1 MAKLHEDSEEDLPE
15 LSAVIATYAK
25 VDPQNPST
33 RSTSTPM
40 RDRVQVP
47 RSSQRK
53 PSTSLDI
60 RLAGNVTGKSPGV
73 EIQWTRGQRTLKV
86 APVNTVLL
94 SRWNGASE
102 AAQALVDSTSPS
114 RQSVSAKGTSER
126 SIQDAVHSGCQALG
140 QRLHPQCPSDKSP
153 IDIVSRC
160 ADKEVLN
167 GDASHPTRL
176 PKRQGDGRA
185 VGPRTTAWPPWT
197 GLHATSMASG
207 TSVTGAGNSRLACLQ
222 TRLSSGYRD
231 VTEPLATAR
240 LLVGDDFSSEPS
252 ALLRLY
258 VTTATHPRLHTDMAR
273 SSPPRSRRRSPAK
286 KTEQDC
292 FTTPPTTPSKSKLQ
306 SPKKQHRIP
315 PSPHRPSIDAF
326 WSQDVI
332 NDWNDEYSPRKVPK
346 SGRARKIHS
355 VIAEEDE
362 ELSPSMSPR
371 RSPVKSPAKR
381 NRTNLEARKEFNK
394 KKHGLA
400 SEFLKELDDTVSSG
414 RIASLAASTG
424 GVHLIWSKK
433 LNSTAGRA
441 NWRQEFVRSSGNG
454 EPPPSK
460 YRHYASIELAEK
472 VIDDEC
478 KSSNNLSG
486 RQD

>member
-1 MAKLHEDSEEDLPE
+1 MAKLHEDSDEDLPE

-25 VDPQNPST
+25 VELRHPST
-33 RSTSTPM
+33 KNSSTPM
-40 RDRVQVP
+40 RDPVQVP
-47 RSSQRK
+47 KSSQRK
-53 PSTSLDI
+53 PSTRLDT
-60 RLAGNVTGKSPGV
+60 RLAGNVTGKSPGAD
-73 EIQWTRGQRTLKV
+73 IQRPRRQRTLKV

-102 AAQALVDSTSPS
+102 AAQALLDSNPPCGQLTS
-114 RQSVSAKGTSER
+114 ADGISER
-126 SIQDAVHSGCQALG
+126 SIEDAAHSGHRAFG
-140 QRLHPQCPSDKSP
+140 SRISPQCPSDKSP

-167 GDASHPTRL
+167 GDASRPTRL

-185 VGPRTTAWPPWT
+185 VVPKTTAWPPCT
-197 GLHATSMASG
+197 GLLATSVASG
-207 TSVTGAGNSRLACLQ
+207 TSVTGAGDSRLNCLQ
-222 TRLSSGYRD
+222 ARISSGYSD
-231 VTEPLATAR
+231 ITKPLGTAH
-240 LLVGDDFSSEPS
+240 LLVEDDFSSEPS

-258 VTTATHPRLHTDMAR
+258 VTTACQPRLHTDMAR

-286 KTEQDC
+286 KTEQEC
-292 FTTPPTTPSKSKLQ
+292 FTTPPATPSKTKLE

-315 PSPHRPSIDAF
+315 PSPHRPSINAF

-346 SGRARKIHS
+346 SGRARTIEA
-355 VIAEEDE
+355 VIGEEDE
-362 ELSPSMSPR
+362 ELSPSMSPK

-381 NRTNLEARKEFNK
+381 NRTVLEARKEFNR

-400 SEFLKELDDTVSSG
+400 SEFLKELDDTVSDG
-414 RIASLAASTG
+414 RIASLVASTG

-441 NWRQEFVRSSGNG
+441 NWRQEFVRSSGDG
-454 EPPPSK
+454 GPPPSK
-460 YRHYASIELAEK
+460 YRHHASIELAEK
-472 VIDDEC
+472 VIDDES
-478 KSSNNLSG
+478 KSWNNLSG